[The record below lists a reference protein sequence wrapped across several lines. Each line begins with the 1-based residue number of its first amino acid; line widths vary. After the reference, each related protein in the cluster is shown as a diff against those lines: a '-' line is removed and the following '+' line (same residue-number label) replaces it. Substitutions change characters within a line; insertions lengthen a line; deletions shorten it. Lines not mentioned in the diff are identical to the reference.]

1 MTCAVML
8 GLKSWISRDSGMCV
22 SGFLELGVG
31 DWELGVGFNFGT
43 GRSLPGRKNRD
54 CTAPGVG

>member
-1 MTCAVML
+1 ML
-8 GLKSWISRDSGMCV
+8 GLKSWISKYSGMRV
-22 SGFLELGVG
+22 SGFLELGIGGWGLGVG
-31 DWELGVGFNFGT
+31 DWFIGT